1 MVEACVINTYTSYK
15 LITRDIGKSLQR
27 VESQPIVK
35 RDTEYFLANIGKV
48 KSAEEFVDNARLFNY
63 AMKAFNLQDMA
74 YAKAFMLKAL
84 KEGVSDPQSFANK
97 LTDKRYAEF
106 VRTFDFVEHGDKATI
121 YNKARDATID
131 NYIARAT
138 GNGLL
143 PETETAKAETAYFR
157 ENIGKVVS
165 PDDLLDDERMLTYAL
180 RAFRIEGLE
189 LTRSQLQDILSG
201 GVSDPKSP
209 ASKHRDEN
217 VAKFAAAF
225 DFATLGEK
233 TTTHI
238 PAQHDTVAKYAR
250 QTLEEDAGNQNEGV
264 RLALYF
270 ERKAQDIKS
279 FYTIL
284 ADPALAEVMRTAL
297 GFPAAMA
304 QADIDKQ
311 VQAMEKRFD
320 IKDFQDPAKL
330 EKFLTRFASMW
341 EINNSTTTSA
351 SLATTLFSGGAQ
363 FGISP
368 DTMLAI
374 AMLRSR

>member
-1 MVEACVINTYTSYK
+1 MINTYTSYK

-27 VESQPIVK
+27 IESQPIVK

-48 KSAEEFVDNARLFNY
+48 KSAEEFVNNARLFNY

-106 VRTFDFVEHGDKATI
+106 VSTFDFVERGDKTMT

-131 NYIARAT
+131 NYIARVT
-138 GNGLL
+138 GNGMF

-165 PDDLLDDERMLTYAL
+165 PDDLLDDERLLSYAL

-189 LTRSQLQDILSG
+189 LSRSQLQDILSG

-209 ASKHRDEN
+209 ANSHRDEN

-225 DFATLGEK
+225 DFATLGEI

-270 ERKAQDIKS
+270 ERKAQDITS
-279 FYTIL
+279 FYTVL
-284 ADPALAEVMRTAL
+284 ADPALAQVVRTAL
-297 GFPAAMA
+297 GLPAAMA

-341 EINNSTTTSA
+341 EINNPTTTSA
-351 SLATTLFSGGAQ
+351 SLVTTLFSGGAQ